1 MDDQA
6 ELTQIL
12 KDTITA
18 EVLRAMSLPIAG
30 WPRRLVASLVNR
42 SLGRFAEICA
52 AFDLDVRQLGTDEG
66 ARRFLPHLV
75 EGWQQRGAEAI
86 PPQGPLLVASN
97 HPGATDSVT
106 IAACLPRK
114 DLKIV
119 VSDVPFTRALPSGRD
134 HLIYA
139 SPEVAGRVH
148 AVREM
153 VRHLREGGSLLI
165 FPGEVL
171 DPDPVL
177 LPGAWER
184 LGAWSRSIVLAL
196 RRVPETQL
204 VGAIASGVLAPRFLS
219 HPLTHLAPKGWQR
232 FKLAEVLQI
241 LRQLGSGK
249 RYGIRPRV
257 TFGEPHTLAALRESW
272 NSDDDL
278 AAIVAYA
285 RDVLVAH
292 LAH

>member
-1 MDDQA
+1 MSQA
-6 ELTQIL
+6 DLAKML

-18 EVLRAMSLPIAG
+18 EVLGAMSLPITG
-30 WPRRLVASLVNR
+30 WPRRLLAPVVDRA
-42 SLGRFAEICA
+42 LGRFAEIFA
-52 AFDLDVRQLGTDEG
+52 AFDLDVRQLGTGEG

-75 EGWQQRGAEAI
+75 EGWQQASAEAI
-86 PPQGPLLVASN
+86 PAQGPLLVASN

-106 IAACLPRK
+106 IMACLPRK

-119 VSDVPFTRALPSGRD
+119 ISDVPFTRALPAGQD

-139 SPEVAGRVH
+139 SPEVDGRVH

-153 VRHLREGGSLLI
+153 VRHLQEGGSLLI
-165 FPGEVL
+165 FPGGVL

-196 RRVPETQL
+196 RRAPETRL
-204 VGAIASGVLAPRFLS
+204 VCAIASGVLAPRFLS
-219 HPLTHLAPKGWQR
+219 HPLTRLAPKGWQR

-249 RYGIRPRV
+249 RFGIRPRV
-257 TFGEPHTLAALRESW
+257 TFGGPRTLAELRQSYGQ
-272 NSDDDL
+272 DDDL
-278 AAIVAYA
+278 GAIVSYA
-285 RDVLVAH
+285 RDVLAEH